1 VSDYVKTDKA
11 LNVLSGIAT
20 FTIFNLLIKL
30 FCKFHKQERS
40 QRLSV
45 KDRILL
51 VFMKMKLDLTYSA
64 VGIFGDVSVSTCK
77 RIFFNTVVCNGKDA
91 CFRYVRFSRWWYLKF
106 QQCD

>member
-20 FTIFNLLIKL
+20 FTIFTLLIKL

-51 VFMKMKLDLTYSA
+51 VFMKMKLGLTYSA
-64 VGIFGDVSVSTCK
+64 VGILFGVVASQHVK
-77 RIFFNTVVCNGKDA
+77 GFF
-91 CFRYVRFSRWWYLKF
+91 LI
-106 QQCD
+106 Q